1 MPLEAIEATVLEGH
15 RADTRGLLRS
25 CVGFFQL
32 GDTLAQRG
40 DLAAQLPYLVAGP
53 VGAALGDF
61 LANVVCFRDLAADD
75 AVKGFDD
82 QVSHGLLPPFRS
94 VPGPSDAGFCRP
106 RCSNT

>member
-1 MPLEAIEATVLEGH
+1 MKETGFCDNRRTVPLEAIEATVLEGH

-61 LANVVCFRDLAADD
+61 LANVVCF
-75 AVKGFDD
+75 
-82 QVSHGLLPPFRS
+82 PRS
-94 VPGPSDAGFCRP
+94 RSG
-106 RCSNT
+106 